1 VSARHAVLGLVIER
15 PGYGYQ
21 LAQRLEERCAPWRWE
36 SSGVYGALDQLE
48 RESHVWGDRTKTT
61 ASSGAGR
68 RGPRVI
74 YAATERGRDFFA
86 EWVLGASPPKP
97 ARQELDLK
105 MLLAGPEFLP
115 ELVEQTWVQE
125 QQCVDE
131 LQGLRS
137 GTPASMVD
145 AARMGWSEG
154 AVILQRNAEIKQL
167 QTRIEWLQ
175 EARQVMRVLLE
186 RDVGSGRR

>member
-1 VSARHAVLGLVIER
+1 VSAKHAVLGLVIER

-21 LAQRLEERCAPWRWE
+21 LAQRLEERCAFWRWE

-48 RESHVWGDRTKTT
+48 RESHVWADRTKTT

-74 YAATERGRDFFA
+74 YSATQRGRDFFA

-105 MLLAGPEFLP
+105 MLLAGGEFLP
-115 ELVEQTWVQE
+115 ELIEQTWVQE
-125 QQCVDE
+125 QQCVNE
-131 LQGLRS
+131 LQTLRS
-137 GTPASMVD
+137 GTPASLID
-145 AARMGWSEG
+145 ATRMSWSEG

-186 RDVGSGRR
+186 RDVGRGRR